1 MDMRLGRQR
10 TTRGRTLAVVAAT
23 VAAAAVLLWLFRLGA
38 APDIS
43 LSTDHLALGAT
54 TRILARFTARGPGL
68 TLIRLELQQGDRSAV
83 LAEQRF
89 PAAGLFGTG
98 TRSAE
103 LAASAGYK
111 PQPWLASGE
120 AVLRATAARSTGPL
134 RRARQAV
141 IERRVAVRR
150 EPPRLEVVSRQ
161 HYVRQGGTG
170 VVRFRTGE
178 TTTRSGVRAGDA
190 ESVSFPVPGG
200 GTGDRFALFGVP
212 WRLANSLQVVLFAE
226 DDAGHRVERRFLDRF
241 RSRPPSRD
249 TITLTDE
256 FLAAVVPPIL
266 ANTPDF
272 TASGSPLEQFL
283 AINGRL
289 REATL
294 RRLFEITFASEAR
307 FAWSGPF
314 LQMPGSERRASFAEE
329 RSYRYQGRVVD
340 RQTHLG
346 LDLASVAGAPV
357 PAANAGT
364 VAFAGWLGIYGNTV
378 VIDHG
383 YRLASLY
390 GHLSSLAVVP
400 GAQVRRGETL
410 GTTGATGLAGGD
422 HLHFEVLVQ
431 GRSVD
436 PMEWLDGKWIRDN
449 LSSKLPA
456 LQ

>member
-10 TTRGRTLAVVAAT
+10 STRGRTVAVVAAT
-23 VAAAAVLLWLFRLGA
+23 VVVGAVLLWLFRLGA
-38 APDIS
+38 PPDIS
-43 LSTDHLALGAT
+43 LATDHLALGAT
-54 TRILARFTARGPGL
+54 TRVLARFTARGPGL
-68 TLIRLELQQGDRSAV
+68 TAIRLELQQGDRTEV
-83 LAEQRF
+83 LAEERF
-89 PAAGLFGTG
+89 PAAGLFGSG

-111 PQPWLASGE
+111 PQPWLVRGE
-120 AVLRATAARSTGPL
+120 AVVRASAERSKGPL

-141 IERRVAVRR
+141 CERRVTVRR
-150 EPPRLEVVSRQ
+150 EPPRLELLSRQ
-161 HYVRQGGTG
+161 HYVRQGGSG
-170 VVRFRTGE
+170 LVIFRTGA

-200 GTGDRFALFGVP
+200 GPGERFTLFGVP

-226 DDAGHRVERRFLDRF
+226 DDAGHRVERRFLDRL
-241 RSRPPSRD
+241 RSNPPRRD

-256 FLAAVVPPIL
+256 FLAGVVPPIL
-266 ANTPDF
+266 ANSRDF

-289 REATL
+289 RESTA
-294 RRLFEITFASEAR
+294 RRLAEICFASEQR

-314 LQMPGSERRASFAEE
+314 LQMPGTERRANFAED
-329 RSYRYQGRVVD
+329 RTYRYRGRVVD

-346 LDLASVAGAPV
+346 LDLASFAGAPV

-364 VAFAGWLGIYGNTV
+364 VAFAGWLGIYGNAV
-378 VIDHG
+378 VVDHG
-383 YRLASLY
+383 YGLASLY
-390 GHLSSLAVVP
+390 GHLSSPAVATGTP
-400 GAQVRRGETL
+400 VRRGETL
-410 GTTGATGLAGGD
+410 GTSGATGLAGGD
-422 HLHFEVLVQ
+422 HLHLEILVQ

-436 PMEWLDGKWIRDN
+436 PIEWLDAKWIRDN
-449 LSSKLPA
+449 LSAKLPA